1 MYLSI
6 YLSKDLGDHG
16 DPWDLGDTT
25 DFGDPGDHA
34 SGQHEYKVK
43 VNKTDFVILKCT

>member
-16 DPWDLGDTT
+16 DPTN
-25 DFGDPGDHA
+25 FGDPGDHA